1 MRNSEPLK
9 VLYEISDTAKKIS
22 QDINLSWDLEKR
34 HTFDNFFYV
43 RATSTTPIVFKP
55 LSIEIV
61 STGLYIQLTEPTY
74 EIFISPYMNLLRKK
88 SIGVINNRY
97 DFNFINELKVLMF
110 NYSSEEKMI
119 NPGDIIGCLSIN
131 SVAQIETTRVSQI
144 EQKQNKTK
152 DNNWIQEDKKLAST
166 EESINNSNFSTDA
179 TPMHTENSINKLI
192 DSRLR

>member
-9 VLYEISDTAKKIS
+9 VLYEVSDVAKKIS
-22 QDINLSWDLEKR
+22 RDTNLSWDLEKR

-43 RATSTTPIVFKP
+43 RATSINPIIFKP

-74 EIFISPYMNLLRKK
+74 EISITPYMNLLRKK
-88 SIGVINNRY
+88 SLGVINNRY
-97 DFNFINELKVLMF
+97 DFNFINELKVLIF
-110 NYSSEEKMI
+110 NYSSEENKI

-131 SVAQIETTRVSQI
+131 SIAQIETTKVNQI

-152 DNNWIQEDKKLAST
+152 DNNWVQEDKKLASI
-166 EESINNSNFSTDA
+166 EENFNSNSFNMDST
-179 TPMHTENSINKLI
+179 PSHTENSINKLI
-192 DSRLR
+192 DSRLK